1 MLNSLALE
9 FILHIDEDLKS
20 FLFEIWAEEDE
31 QEDFCLVSCKST
43 ALTCGMHA
51 QMRVEHL
58 PSSCIHADASA
69 SACPQT
75 NNHESLIADS
85 HPLRVA
91 SLTRT
96 WSLA

>member
-9 FILHIDEDLKS
+9 FILHIDEDLKN

-51 QMRVEHL
+51 QMCVWNTSQARAYMQMRARALALKQTIMRV
-58 PSSCIHADASA
+58 
-69 SACPQT
+69 
-75 NNHESLIADS
+75 
-85 HPLRVA
+85 
-91 SLTRT
+91 
-96 WSLA
+96 

>member
-9 FILHIDEDLKS
+9 FILHIDEDLKN

-51 QMRVEHL
+51 QMYVG
-58 PSSCIHADASA
+58 A
-69 SACPQT
+69 
-75 NNHESLIADS
+75 
-85 HPLRVA
+85 
-91 SLTRT
+91 
-96 WSLA
+96 

>member
-31 QEDFCLVSCKST
+31 QEDFCLVSCEST

-51 QMRVEHL
+51 QMRVWNTSQARAYMQMRARAL
-58 PSSCIHADASA
+58 ALK
-69 SACPQT
+69 QT
-75 NNHESLIADS
+75 IM
-85 HPLRVA
+85 RV
-91 SLTRT
+91 
-96 WSLA
+96 